1 MSFYFFV
8 SANLINRYKN
18 KHFFFLLA
26 DETSRYQK
34 KIWHKRQHPDEILNS
49 TPAPKKISTVPS
61 YLLRSSTLSLDLHYT
76 WSSPLS
82 LSISIGDYSSSHS
95 DDHPAPRLQ
104 QPPHAVHYDGSAVT
118 TTPCPGDRF
127 DDKEALWWAVLKR
140 SPPTPFTAEV
150 FFQASCP
157 RCSCSRLF
165 LEHIALGY
173 FPVSELTTV
182 PTTGTWA
189 W

>member
-8 SANLINRYKN
+8 SANLINGYKN

-82 LSISIGDYSSSHS
+82 LSQS
-95 DDHPAPRLQ
+95 PL
-104 QPPHAVHYDGSAVT
+104 VT
-118 TTPCPGDRF
+118 TLVATLTTTLHHGSNNHPTPCTTT
-127 DDKEALWWAVLKR
+127 ALL
-140 SPPTPFTAEV
+140 
-150 FFQASCP
+150 
-157 RCSCSRLF
+157 
-165 LEHIALGY
+165 
-173 FPVSELTTV
+173 
-182 PTTGTWA
+182 
-189 W
+189 